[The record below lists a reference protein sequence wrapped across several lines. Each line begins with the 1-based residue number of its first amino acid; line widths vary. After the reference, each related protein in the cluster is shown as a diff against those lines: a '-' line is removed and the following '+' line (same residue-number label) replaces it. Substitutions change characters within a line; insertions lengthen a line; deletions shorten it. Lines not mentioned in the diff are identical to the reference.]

1 MMSISINKQIEQ
13 CLYPTLNVQ
22 VKKYKLDEVLI
33 KGTVEQIIPVLD
45 GKHHRLTG
53 QRDENEAVTVTE
65 SRSERSKKKVEYFLV
80 QLQEGVILKA
90 RQVVL
95 ATGPTR
101 AQMAN
106 IPSWV
111 KSIQES
117 FPEER
122 LRHTVQLMHQ
132 RPAARHAAAASAC
145 EQQKD
150 VEGKSNFQ
158 VPHSTLTCDT

>member
-1 MMSISINKQIEQ
+1 MD
-13 CLYPTLNVQ
+13 LNVQ
-22 VKKYKLDEVLI
+22 VKRYKLDKVLI

-45 GKHHRLTG
+45 GKHSRVMG
-53 QRDENEAVTVTE
+53 QRDEDEAMTVTE
-65 SRSERSKKKVEYFLV
+65 SISECSKKKVDYFLV
-80 QLQEGVILKA
+80 QLQEGIVLKA

-101 AQMAN
+101 TQMAN

-111 KSIQES
+111 KSIGEN

-122 LRHTVQLMHQ
+122 LRHTVELMHH
-132 RPAARHAAAASAC
+132 AAGHVAAASAC

-150 VEGKSNFQ
+150 VEG
-158 VPHSTLTCDT
+158 